1 MSRIGNAPITVPAG
15 VKVNITTDFVEVE
28 GPKGQLQE
36 KAQPGIDVRL
46 DEGVIK
52 LGRTGDDGAA
62 RARHGLLRALIANAM
77 TGVTVGFKK
86 ELEIV
91 GVGYRGEVKGKTLT
105 MALGF
110 SHPALF
116 EIPEGISV
124 EIDKQN
130 KITVAGASKQAVGQ
144 AAAEIRSLRKP
155 DVYKGKG
162 IRYVGEYVRIK
173 EGKSSGT

>member
-1 MSRIGNAPITVPAG
+1 MSRIGYAPITVPAG
-15 VKVNITTDFVEVE
+15 VKVNITADFVEVE
-28 GPKGQLQE
+28 GPKGKLQE
-36 KAQPGIDVRL
+36 MAQPGIDVKL

-52 LGRTGDDGAA
+52 LGRTGDAGAV
-62 RARHGLLRALIANAM
+62 RARHGLLRALLANAM
-77 TGVTVGFKK
+77 TGVTEGFKK

-91 GVGYRGEVKGKTLT
+91 GVGYRGEVKGKTLN

-130 KITVAGASKQAVGQ
+130 KITVTGASKQAVGQ